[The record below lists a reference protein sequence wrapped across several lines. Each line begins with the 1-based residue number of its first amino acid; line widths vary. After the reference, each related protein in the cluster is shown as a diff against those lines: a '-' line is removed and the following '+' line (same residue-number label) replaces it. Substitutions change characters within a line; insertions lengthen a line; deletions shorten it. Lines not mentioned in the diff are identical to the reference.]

1 MKTNGNIKK
10 ATLFLVFLL
19 NLVCIINSSAQET
32 EYDQYEKTTTIQN
45 KEVHQIVAEY
55 DGKYYYCVDNSPLG
69 SNHYFDAVGID
80 KEDDNLLQMP
90 LNVTNGFQF
99 NSYNSEY
106 RIYSYSLKRYCGI
119 KSEKLSNSSNL
130 SNLDKTNWTF
140 SFQPNGQVDI
150 HIKIKSKNYSIV
162 FNTSSEKFVLTT
174 NTNDDNYILPYIYKK
189 QSKLVT
195 NVTISNSLWTT
206 FYSDYCVKIP
216 NGVEVYTIKNID
228 ESGLF
233 KTNNYVASESNT
245 LNLKEKTPVL
255 LHSKQP
261 GSYPIYE
268 STDIYPLNLSEYQY
282 LRGTSTDQMIEA
294 EDGYSYYMLTY
305 GTIDNERI
313 FGFFYGAENGGPFVN
328 KGGKAYLAV
337 PTTIA
342 NQAIGFALE
351 PDNVTSIESE
361 NYVQKSK
368 AQYITTLSG
377 IRINHTDKSKL
388 PSGIYIIDGKKAII
402 K

>member
-1 MKTNGNIKK
+1 MKTNGNMKRT
-10 ATLFLVFLL
+10 TLFWVFLL

-32 EYDQYEKTTTIQN
+32 EYNQYEKTTTIQN

-55 DGKYYYCVDNSPLG
+55 DGKYYYCVDKSQLG

-80 KEDDNLLQMP
+80 KEDDNLLQLP
-90 LNVTNGFQF
+90 TNNTNGVNIIQYST
-99 NSYNSEY
+99 NY
-106 RIYSYSLKRYCGI
+106 RIRSHNT
-119 KSEKLSNSSNL
+119 EKYYTFDTQNRLIDSQSQDSKGL
-130 SNLDKTNWTF
+130 WTI
-140 SFQPNGQVDI
+140 SFQPDGKVRI
-150 HIKIKSKNYSIV
+150 FRHTTSKDYTIV
-162 FNTSSEKFVLTT
+162 FNIKLQRFVITT
-174 NTNDDNYILPYIYKK
+174 DINNNNYTLPYIFKK
-189 QSKLVT
+189 QPKLVT
-195 NVTISNSLWTT
+195 NVTISNTLWTT
-206 FYSDYCVKIP
+206 FYSDYCVNIP
-216 NGVEVYTIKNID
+216 NGVEVYNIENID
-228 ESGLF
+228 ENGLIK
-233 KTNNYVASESNT
+233 KTGHVASESNIV
-245 LNLKEKTPVL
+245 NLREKTPVL

-261 GSYPIYE
+261 GTYPLYE
-268 STDIYPLNLSEYQY
+268 STDLYPLIFSNYKL

-351 PDNVTSIESE
+351 PDNITSIENG